1 VTLESNRVVIECL
14 AGGDVGGAHQS
25 HTSLQRAGH
34 LILGYSEGPEEQ
46 EGF

>member
-1 VTLESNRVVIECL
+1 VTLKSNRVVIECL

-25 HTSLQRAGH
+25 HISLQRVGY
-34 LILGYSEGPEEQ
+34 LILGYSEGLKEQ